1 VPTPSAYDRLGS
13 LYDEWSRSVTED
25 IAFYVDVALKRSGR
39 VLEVGCGSG
48 RVAIPL
54 ALAGLE
60 VVGIDSSPEM
70 LRLAAEKAAV
80 HGVSL
85 ELVRADM
92 RAIPELGTFATAV
105 IPFRA
110 LLHLR
115 DDDERVAVLSRLRS
129 LLEPGGALA
138 FDVFH
143 PDLLDIAE
151 TQDRW
156 IEREPGIL
164 EHAHWDASAREL
176 ELVVHARGVDA
187 SMRLWWAEPEDWR
200 RLLEAAGFAV
210 VEGFGWFD
218 RRPLE
223 PGSTD
228 SVWIARGARHR
239 QETVTTSTARTA
251 GA

>member
-1 VPTPSAYDRLGS
+1 MPTPSAYDRLGS

-25 IAFYVDVALKRSGR
+25 IAFYVDVALEGSGR

-54 ALAGLE
+54 VLAGLE
-60 VVGIDSSPEM
+60 VVGIDSSPGM
-70 LRLAAEKAAV
+70 LRLAREKAAV
-80 HGVSL
+80 HRVSL
-85 ELVRADM
+85 ELVQADM

-115 DDDERVAVLSRLRS
+115 DDAERLAVLCRLRE
-129 LLEPGGALA
+129 LLEPAGTLA

-143 PDLLDIAE
+143 PDRLDIAE

-164 EHAHWDASAREL
+164 EHAHWDAASREL
-176 ELVVHARGVDA
+176 ELSVHARGVEA
-187 SMRLWWAEPEDWR
+187 WMHLWWADPEDWR
-200 RLLEAAGFAV
+200 RLLEAAGFADI
-210 VEGFGWFD
+210 EGFGWFD

-228 SVWIARGARHR
+228 SVWVARGARHR
-239 QETVTTSTARTA
+239 
-251 GA
+251 

>member
-1 VPTPSAYDRLGS
+1 MPTPSAYDRLGP

-25 IAFYVDVALKRSGR
+25 IAFYVDVALEGSGR

-48 RVAIPL
+48 RVSIPL
-54 ALAGLE
+54 VLAGLE
-60 VVGIDSSPEM
+60 VVGIDSSPGM
-70 LRLAAEKAAV
+70 LRLAREKAAV

-85 ELVRADM
+85 ELVQADM

-105 IPFRA
+105 VPFRA

-115 DDDERVAVLSRLRS
+115 DDDERLAVLWRLRE
-129 LLEPGGALA
+129 LLEPDGTLA

-143 PDLLDIAE
+143 PDRLDIAE

-164 EHAHWDASAREL
+164 EHAHWDEASREL
-176 ELVVHARGVDA
+176 ELSVHARGVEA
-187 SMRLWWAEPEDWR
+187 WMHLWWADPDDWR
-200 RLLEAAGFAV
+200 RLLEAAGFAD

-228 SVWIARGARHR
+228 SVWVARGARHR
-239 QETVTTSTARTA
+239 
-251 GA
+251 

>member
-1 VPTPSAYDRLGS
+1 MASWFIEPSSVSTVPTPSAYDRLGP

-25 IAFYVDVALKRSGR
+25 IAFYVDVALERSGR

-60 VVGIDSSPEM
+60 VVGIDSSPGM
-70 LRLAAEKAAV
+70 LRLAGEKAAA

-92 RAIPELGTFATAV
+92 RAIPNLGRFATAA

-115 DDDERVAVLSRLRS
+115 DDDERLAVLRS
-129 LLEPGGALA
+129 LRALLEPAGVLA

-143 PDLLDIAE
+143 PDRLDIAE

-156 IEREPGIL
+156 IERESGIL
-164 EHAHWDASAREL
+164 EHAHWDESTREL
-176 ELVVHARGVDA
+176 ELLVHARGVEA
-187 SMRLWWAEPEDWR
+187 AMHLWWAEPDDWR
-200 RLLEAAGFAV
+200 RLLQAAGFAQ

-223 PGSTD
+223 PGAAD
-228 SVWIARGARHR
+228 SVWIARGARLR
-239 QETVTTSTARTA
+239 
-251 GA
+251 